1 MKWGKD
7 AHRMKWAEEAQGIKW
22 ASPVGMLA
30 SKA

>member
-22 ASPVGMLA
+22 ASLVGMLA